1 MIFHLSTSGHSWLQY
16 RITAKGT
23 VVIKNLIKSYHVLI
37 NRKNVHLSR
46 LFRTRAAV
54 NVRIKNYPYDTQF
67 SQIIFSASTYS
78 GEDSA
83 WSKSSVRYQLYAKVS
98 YCCFT
103 CKVWSMLIL
112 RLDRML
118 QVPFWSHWHFF
129 MSRLQITCDRW
140 NSLNSLPPSEKH
152 YSSSSPVFHEIF

>member
-67 SQIIFSASTYS
+67 SQIVFSASTYS

-83 WSKSSVRYQLYAKVS
+83 LSKSSVSYQLYAKVL

-103 CKVWSMLIL
+103 CKVSSMLNL

-140 NSLNSLPPSEKH
+140 NSLNLLSTSEKH